1 MSLSAISPLS
11 ASQSATLQQLV
22 GQLSSE
28 QLTWVSGFFSGLTAR
43 GELPAVSA
51 FPQTFPTPA
60 AAKELTI
67 LYGSHTGNGKSLARS
82 LQRRA
87 VEAGLTVNV
96 QDMATFRVRQLKD
109 LQQLALIVSTH
120 GEGEPPAAAKELY
133 DYLHSQRAPR
143 LEQLQFSVLALGDRS
158 YAKFCQTGKDF
169 DKRLEELGAKRTN
182 ERVDCD
188 VVFKKDYET
197 WAEKLLAATSAQR
210 SSSVITAS
218 PLEPDEAQVATKW
231 EPATVKVLAKQS
243 LHGRDSDRQTIHLEL
258 EAPQGLL
265 NYQPGDALGIWP
277 ANSPA
282 QIDAFLAA
290 TGLHSEE
297 QVTVGENT
305 VSLYEALFRHFELGQ
320 ATPDVLQRVK
330 EAGIVPGRPELIADP
345 ERLRAFIHGKTVA
358 EVFAEAEIKPTANQ
372 AVEILRPMQPR
383 LYSISSSPV
392 WAEGEVHITVAVVR
406 YETWGTPRE
415 GICSCYLAD
424 QVHEGDL
431 ISVYIQ
437 PNDHFRLPERP
448 ETPVIMIGAGT
459 GVAPFRSFVQH
470 REATGE
476 NGRNWLFFG
485 NRYFESEFL
494 YQTEWHNALK
504 DGVLTRMDVA
514 FSRQGT
520 DKVYVQHRMR
530 ENAKE
535 LYNWVNDGAH
545 IYVCGDM
552 KHLAPDVEKALT
564 EIIMEQGQM
573 TWFEASDYVL
583 DMQREKRYQKD
594 VY

>member
-1 MSLSAISPLS
+1 MSVSAFGPLS
-11 ASQSATLQQLV
+11 ANQSAALQHFV
-22 GQLSSE
+22 GQLSPE
-28 QLTWVSGFFSGLTAR
+28 QVTWVSGFFSGLISR
-43 GELPAVSA
+43 EMPSVKSELPQPA
-51 FPQTFPTPA
+51 PT
-60 AAKELTI
+60 AKELTI

-87 VEAGLTVNV
+87 VEAGLSVNV

-109 LQQLALIVSTH
+109 LQQLAIIVSTH

-133 DYLHSQRAPR
+133 DFLHSSRAPR
-143 LEQLQFSVLALGDRS
+143 LDHLQYSILALGDRS

-169 DKRLEELGAKRTN
+169 DKRLEALGAKKIVDRI
-182 ERVDCD
+182 DCD
-188 VVFKKDYET
+188 VVFKKEYEN
-197 WAEKLLAATSAQR
+197 WAEKLMAVAVVQR
-210 SSSVITAS
+210 NSTVISTV
-218 PLEPDEAQVATKW
+218 PLEPDIVQVATKW
-231 EPATVKVLAKQS
+231 EPATVKVLAKQQ

-265 NYQPGDALGIWP
+265 DYQPGDALGIWP

-282 QIDAFLAA
+282 QIDAFLIA
-290 TGLHSEE
+290 TGLNSEE
-297 QVTVGENT
+297 QVVVGDNT
-305 VSLYEALFRHFELGQ
+305 LSLYEALFRHFELGQ

-330 EAGIVPGRPELIADP
+330 EAGIVADRPELIADP
-345 ERLRAFIHGKTVA
+345 DRLRAFVHGKTVA
-358 EVFAEAEIKPTANQ
+358 EVFSEAGIKLTANHV
-372 AVEILRPMQPR
+372 VEILRPMQPR

-415 GICSCYLAD
+415 GVCSCYLAD

-431 ISVYIQ
+431 LSVYIQ
-437 PNDHFRLPERP
+437 PNDHFRLPDNP
-448 ETPVIMIGAGT
+448 DTPVIMIGAGT

-470 REATGE
+470 REAIGQ

-494 YQTEWHNALK
+494 YQTEWQNALK
-504 DGVLTRMDVA
+504 DGSLTRMDVA
-514 FSRQGT
+514 FSRQGAE
-520 DKVYVQHRMR
+520 KVYVQHRMR

-545 IYVCGDM
+545 VYICGDM

-564 EIIMEQGQM
+564 EIIMEEGHM
-573 TWFEASDYVL
+573 TWFEAKDYVL